1 MNSEEIQSL
10 IEQLKAQ
17 GLSEEEIMDTFYQ
30 TFVDGKM
37 DRKDLETLADAMG
50 YELTDEFKNE
60 ATPDPIEAGAP
71 AEGMSEE
78 ALEDVKAIEPGESE
92 EEFKEKIEDVK
103 EGEEEPEKSEEK
115 PEAEEDEEEKPE
127 ESEEE
132 EKSEDEE
139 WEEAN
144 KYFKLND

>member
-30 TFVDGKM
+30 TFTEGKM
-37 DRKDLETLADAMG
+37 DRKDLETLAEAMG
-50 YELTDEFKNE
+50 YELTDDFKNE
-60 ATPDPIEAGAP
+60 ETPDPIEAGAP

-92 EEFKEKIEDVK
+92 EEFKEKVEDVK
-103 EGEEEPEKSEEK
+103 EGEEEEKSEESEEK
-115 PEAEEDEEEKPE
+115 SEAEEDK
-127 ESEEE
+127 EE

-139 WEEAN
+139 WKEAN